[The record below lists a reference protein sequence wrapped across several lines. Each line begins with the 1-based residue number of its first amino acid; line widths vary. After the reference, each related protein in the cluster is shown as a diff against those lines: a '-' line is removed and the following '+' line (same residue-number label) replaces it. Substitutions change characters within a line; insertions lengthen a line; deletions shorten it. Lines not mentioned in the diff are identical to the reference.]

1 MTELTKAKQSSFA
14 MVVSPVHQTSC
25 TFKQISLEI
34 QSPPNFTGRDKLGV
48 QINHI
53 VKLVS
58 ILHADTSIACIDGY
72 SQISR
77 PNWNSMPQAI
87 RHLWKG
93 KNYEE
98 VHIDASCETAGTR
111 ESFKQRQTKMFLLS
125 NALRFMPFHK
135 FCKQG

>member
-1 MTELTKAKQSSFA
+1 MELTKAKQSSFTV
-14 MVVSPVHQTSC
+14 VVSPMQQNSS

-34 QSPPNFTGRDKLGV
+34 QSSPNFTGRDKLGV
-48 QINHI
+48 KINHI

-58 ILHADTSIACIDGY
+58 LLHADTSIACIDGY

-77 PNWNSMPQAI
+77 PNWNSMPQEI

-93 KNYEE
+93 KDYEE
-98 VHIDASCETAGTR
+98 VHTDASCETASTR
-111 ESFKQRQTKMFLLS
+111 ESFTQWQTKMFLLS
-125 NALRFMPFHK
+125 EALRFMSFHK